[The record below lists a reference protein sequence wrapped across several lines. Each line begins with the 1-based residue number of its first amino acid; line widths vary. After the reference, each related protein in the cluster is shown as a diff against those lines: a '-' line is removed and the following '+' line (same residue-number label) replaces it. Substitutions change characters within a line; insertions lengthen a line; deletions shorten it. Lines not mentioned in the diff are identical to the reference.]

1 MKMLPVPVNLEPEQE
16 CLTLSELRA
25 AQAQKWVDGEIEK
38 LLSIMHEVGIGN
50 GSKFRS
56 KQDVE
61 NLRIRKFSKTKL
73 HTTFGELFDVYHHVS
88 KEKIGNFRRRYFI
101 SRQR

>member
-56 KQDVE
+56 
-61 NLRIRKFSKTKL
+61 
-73 HTTFGELFDVYHHVS
+73 
-88 KEKIGNFRRRYFI
+88 
-101 SRQR
+101 